1 MISCYLLIFVLLPN
15 LIWWCIFMS
24 QIFFSKRLLC
34 CLQDQGHSEGSYNQL
49 NLVWCMLL
57 FKYLYSFFLFLFFY
71 WVIQPILSKCCW
83 QLLSILKPSYQTFSD
98 INFHYKFGTLFRRCT
113 AFVCVCVFGVGGSFL
128 MRTKFWKCVTV
139 LTKHTHTQRHCQT
152 TSMWA
157 GFCCS
162 YCCCC
167 HCSCFSLMF

>member
-1 MISCYLLIFVLLPN
+1 MYVCAASLIYMTQQNFLVNLNWTSAAHKINNSVSLCGQSVLHCTAKLP
-15 LIWWCIFMS
+15 C
-24 QIFFSKRLLC
+24 K
-34 CLQDQGHSEGSYNQL
+34 
-49 NLVWCMLL
+49 
-57 FKYLYSFFLFLFFY
+57 
-71 WVIQPILSKCCW
+71 IQTGRVLHTKPILSKCCW

-152 TSMWA
+152 TSMQA